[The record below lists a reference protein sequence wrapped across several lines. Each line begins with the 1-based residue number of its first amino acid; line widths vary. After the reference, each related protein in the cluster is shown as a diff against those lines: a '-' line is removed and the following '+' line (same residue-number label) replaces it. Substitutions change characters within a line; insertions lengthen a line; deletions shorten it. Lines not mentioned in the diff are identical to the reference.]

1 VRLRVTPAVKQAETE
16 EKETKLYDRKSF
28 ITHGKIIGNK
38 FEKKKLNLNKLSFF
52 FSSQQGHKKV
62 KESSML

>member
-1 VRLRVTPAVKQAETE
+1 MRLRVTPAVKQAETE

-38 FEKKKLNLNKLSFF
+38 FEKKLNLNKLSFF

-62 KESSML
+62 KESSMP

>member
-38 FEKKKLNLNKLSFF
+38 FEKKIKLK
-52 FSSQQGHKKV
+52 
-62 KESSML
+62 